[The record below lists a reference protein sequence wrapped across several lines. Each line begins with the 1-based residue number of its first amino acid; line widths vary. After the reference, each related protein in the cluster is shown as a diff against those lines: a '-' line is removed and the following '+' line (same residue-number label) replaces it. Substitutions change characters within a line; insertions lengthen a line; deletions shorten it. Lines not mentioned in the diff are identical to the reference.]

1 MLSSLLRRFLLSV
14 VAGFRLFLSLKKLFF
29 QHHALCLNITIDK
42 SLFIC
47 TIECAIFFFFS
58 KLVDELP
65 QTRHKTS
72 VGFGFAQMSVIF
84 CMSTFLIRQR
94 TLFIKGSQFYRQR
107 VWAVADS
114 HYRGTGS
121 RKGWFEHRNVP
132 AGWVQSYASSR
143 FLLRCTD

>member
-1 MLSSLLRRFLLSV
+1 MLSSPLRLFLLSA

-47 TIECAIFFFFS
+47 TIECAIFFFS
-58 KLVDELP
+58 KLVGELP

-72 VGFGFAQMSVIF
+72 VGFGFARMSVIF
-84 CMSTFLIRQR
+84 YVNFFDSTENSF
-94 TLFIKGSQFYRQR
+94 FIKGSQFYRQR

-114 HYRGTGS
+114 HNRGTGS

-132 AGWVQSYASSR
+132 AGLVQSYASSR
-143 FLLRCTD
+143 FLLRCTE